1 MATEPL
7 QSLSPQD
14 FLAFEREAETKHEYA
29 GGEVLA
35 MTGAS
40 ERHNLI
46 VANLIAGLHSQMV
59 DRPCRVYP
67 SDMRVAVSA
76 SGPFYYPDIVALCA
90 APRFLDEEDDTLLNP
105 SVLVE
110 VLSPSTEAF
119 VRGPKFSD
127 YRTIESVQEIVIVA
141 QDAMRVEHFAR
152 QDDGH
157 WLLTD
162 HASPESVLEIPAVRC
177 RLELARVYAK
187 TEL

>member
-46 VANLIAGLHSQMV
+46 VANLAGELYLQLR
-59 DRPCRVYP
+59 DRPCRIYS
-67 SDMRVAVSA
+67 SDQRVAISPE
-76 SGPFYYPDIVALCA
+76 GPFYYPDVVALCE

-141 QDAMRVEHFAR
+141 QDAMRVEHFVR
-152 QDDGH
+152 RNDGH

-162 HASPESVLEIPAVRC
+162 HASPESVLELVALGC
-177 RLELARVYAK
+177 RVELSRVYAK
-187 TEL
+187 TGL